1 MSLYNNSNGSIKS
14 KNSISVGGIANYKPS
29 DKKKTITVLGL
40 WPTLFIPFV
49 RGSCFLLSIFWWER
63 KDLSFLT
70 RKRLQT

>member
-40 WPTLFIPFV
+40 
-49 RGSCFLLSIFWWER
+49 
-63 KDLSFLT
+63 
-70 RKRLQT
+70 